1 MSKST
6 GRVVDPFHALD
17 RYGPDVMRFYMAH
30 DGGIQDDS
38 SYDNVHIIRLYN
50 KFLNQ
55 QLGNLASRVTR
66 GKKWS
71 VRGAVERI
79 GNTPAEYWNE
89 GPGSRFWIN
98 SLSTIASKVDASFDA
113 YDPRKALYQVTEFVR
128 SVSGH
133 VRLREHQLI
142 SFRQM
147 HSSRCRNRGITHSNL
162 RLANLEKMLTEPYIL
177 RPRLCA

>member
-1 MSKST
+1 MALGLPLPGKILTHAHWTLGGAKMSKST

-38 SYDNVHIIRLYN
+38 SYDNVHIIKLYN

-79 GNTPAEYWNE
+79 GSAPAEYWNE
-89 GPGSRFWIN
+89 GPGSSFWNN
-98 SLSTIASKVDASFDA
+98 SLSTVATKVDGSFDA
-113 YDPRKALYQVTEFVR
+113 YDPRKALFQVTEFVR
-128 SVSGH
+128 AVSGPP
-133 VRLREHQLI
+133 
-142 SFRQM
+142 M
-147 HSSRCRNRGITHSNL
+147 NR
-162 RLANLEKMLTEPYIL
+162 RAQANIV
-177 RPRLCA
+177 